1 MNRKCNVSTIFVITI
16 LLLFSNCS
24 SNKILFIKDE
34 NKIEN
39 KKFLIDKRK
48 DILVSGSIILEEI
61 FNNSDVDDKMRQLD
75 VAKKRVA
82 IEKTQGNIVFNAT
95 ASAGIQSEYY
105 DQTKPLMQTSLK
117 AQKLILD
124 GQNLKKSIELLEL
137 DVEIQ
142 GVDTFMEAD
151 KKINELT
158 VAYTQLNFS
167 QQSASLMKTYLNEYE
182 KKKQLINKAVASGVL
197 SKSKSLELKSLEKE
211 SYKKL
216 AQFRFDVERSKD
228 FIDSNL
234 ASSYGRLRPEFL
246 SKQRITSSK
255 IFAVKGSKQIEK
267 INLQIKRLSVKKSKL
282 SSSQKP
288 TTRLEA
294 IIATPV
300 SEDRDYSIFSGL
312 SVQFPV
318 KDGGKSAAEISLLE
332 SQKRVLY
339 SRKSALVKE
348 NDYKKKELN
357 TFIEFNNQQI
367 ELVKERLNYA
377 KQRIKEFDLI
387 SKSGRSDV
395 SIVAKEILSAAKLD
409 LEILSL
415 EKAKET
421 RILEA
426 LGKTYTTCKVF
437 KLCVDVEKVI
447 AKTIE
452 EN

>member
-1 MNRKCNVSTIFVITI
+1 S
-16 LLLFSNCS
+16 
-24 SNKILFIKDE
+24 
-34 NKIEN
+34 
-39 KKFLIDKRK
+39 
-48 DILVSGSIILEEI
+48 
-61 FNNSDVDDKMRQLD
+61 
-75 VAKKRVA
+75 
-82 IEKTQGNIVFNAT
+82 
-95 ASAGIQSEYY
+95 
-105 DQTKPLMQTSLK
+105 TSLK
-117 AQKLILD
+117 AQKLLLD
-124 GQNLKKSIELLEL
+124 NEKLKKSIELLEL
-137 DVEIQ
+137 DVEIL

-158 VAYTQLNFS
+158 VAYTRLKFS
-167 QQSASLMKTYLNEYE
+167 QLSASLMKTYLNEYE

-211 SYKKL
+211 SKKKL
-216 AQFRFDVERSKD
+216 TQFRFDVERSKD

-234 ASSYGRLRPEFL
+234 ASGYEMLRPEFL
-246 SKQRITSSK
+246 SKQSITSSK
-255 IFAVKGSKQIEK
+255 IFDVKGSKKIEK

-294 IIATPV
+294 VIATPV

-312 SVQFPV
+312 SVQFPLR
-318 KDGGKSAAEISLLE
+318 DGGKSAAEISLTE
-332 SQKRVLY
+332 SQKGVLY

-348 NDYKKKELN
+348 YDYQKKELN

-367 ELVKERLNYA
+367 ELVKERLDYA

-395 SIVAKEILSAAKLD
+395 SIVAKEILSAAKLE
-409 LEILSL
+409 LEILGL

-426 LGKTYTTCKVF
+426 LGKTYTTCKVYN
-437 KLCVDVEKVI
+437 LCVGIEEVI
-447 AKTIE
+447 TKTIE